1 MPMPAATATSP
12 VTTDIPSR
20 TATSTADT
28 ANTAMRR
35 PTGTIAAGTTS
46 RVIVPGTAA
55 IATNTARAIGTATG
69 RPIRPIGTDTT
80 RPGSTVI
87 RGATAATGRTP
98 TAAASRCTS
107 ATKTRTAREKER
119 PRNFLGPFLRSQR
132 SDFDFGHV
140 ALALQPGAA
149 VGRAL
154 AGQQHV
160 HEFMRARV
168 VVHGQL
174 QQPPRVGVDGG
185 FAQLQRVHLAQALEA
200 GFGDLP
206 LHALGLDAGEDAG
219 PLAGVQCV
227 ESLLAD
233 VDAVQRRHGDEDS
246 AGIDQRP
253 EVAQEQR
260 RQQGGDVQPV

>member
-12 VTTDIPSR
+12 VTTGIPSR

-55 IATNTARAIGTATG
+55 IATNT
-69 RPIRPIGTDTT
+69 T
-80 RPGSTVI
+80 RLGSTVI

-107 ATKTRTAREKER
+107 ATETRTAREKER
-119 PRNFLGPFLRSQR
+119 PRHFAGPFLRLQR

-154 AGQQHV
+154 AGKQHV